1 MHSTRAR
8 LCACCATLHLSAFA
22 LQSALCSVIM
32 PPRTPIVTS
41 RFIHLDGRSP
51 NSIYWGP
58 RTKIVKMCPHVRPR
72 GGPLGGDG
80 QRCGLDA
87 EHCMCMCLLCG
98 APMRAR
104 RVCGALLADNTRCP
118 WGANRSP
125 DNTSPEASP
134 EKVKVP
140 RRVVWY
146 KDPAP
151 PKPGPTPSLPRGMCL
166 PNLEPGGPNP
176 PMPTIT
182 KSPRMTKKVR
192 PSILDF
198 TCFDITP
205 THSPPQACGQ
215 LHSCSTTSHN
225 VEQVGVQD
233 PSSHFLCPPSSPL

>member
-1 MHSTRAR
+1 
-8 LCACCATLHLSAFA
+8 
-22 LQSALCSVIM
+22 M
-32 PPRTPIVTS
+32 PLRTPIVTS

-51 NSIYWGP
+51 NSIYWGN

-87 EHCMCMCLLCG
+87 DHCMCMCLLCG

-104 RVCGALLADNTRCP
+104 RICGALLADNTRCT
-118 WGANRSP
+118 WGSDRSP

-134 EKVKVP
+134 EKVKRP

-182 KSPRMTKKVR
+182 KSPRTTKKVR
-192 PSILDF
+192 PSITDF
-198 TCFDITP
+198 ACFDITP
-205 THSPPQACGQ
+205 THSPPQGCGE

-233 PSSHFLCPPSSPL
+233 PSSHFLCPRSSPL